1 MEISIDCKIYDLP
14 ELFRNELYL
23 LVKRVTEICHNHK
36 IKYFIDG
43 GTLLGCVR
51 EQNQIPYDYDVDFGM
66 FQEDYDK
73 LKKHYSFFEKEY
85 DYHLKEADVGFLK
98 IISKQTC
105 LTRDTTYCFPTL
117 DILVYKNFNGIIAIK
132 DRGTRH
138 LYSKYRFLESNL
150 LPLKK
155 EYIYR
160 DLLLYGANNPI
171 PYLERCYDDWK
182 KRIHDMKVLY
192 KNEIE
197 S

>member
-23 LVKRVTEICHNHK
+23 LVKRVTEICESHQIN
-36 IKYFIDG
+36 YFIDG

-132 DRGTRH
+132 DRETRH

-160 DLLLYGANNPI
+160 DLVLYGANNPI